1 MITCRLLGP
10 AEVLVDGRA
19 PPPDLLWRKNLAL
32 LVYLSRSPKRTRTRE
47 HLMELLW
54 GDKTETSARHSLREA
69 IRILRRGMGPDGLA
83 TEHDQVR
90 LAENAV
96 TLDTEDF
103 ERYEQSGDWHTA
115 AELVAGEFLE
125 GFGVP
130 DASSFEDWLST
141 ERETWKRRTLAAL
154 VAGADQVLGQGK
166 APEAADWA
174 LRALHLDPGSEPAA
188 CAAMKALAIQG
199 DRPGALACF
208 DRLSARLEE
217 VGTEPTAAT
226 RELAAR
232 IQHERTW
239 RLSGEVPL
247 EPERGAESR
256 RAPLVGRE
264 RELEQV
270 LDAVQAGVVERRP
283 AVCVI
288 LADAGMGKSR
298 LLEEVVSRAR
308 LDGAAAVTVRA
319 VEADLS
325 APWSGVLGLARG
337 GLLDAAGVAA
347 ASPAALTAFSEHIP
361 AWSDRFGAGTVE
373 PASLGQALSD
383 ILQSVAEE
391 QPVLVVVDDAQWLDR
406 DSLLALLAAARDAR
420 TAPVSVVFA
429 TQAEPSREEL
439 ESVRARIGHDLAGV
453 TVQLEPLGDISL
465 HALTRWAIPSYT
477 EEEVD
482 RLARRI
488 IVDSAGVPLLAV
500 ELLHAVALG
509 LDLGTIKSAWP
520 EPQKT
525 LDQSLPTELPDA
537 VVAAIRV
544 GFRRLSKTAQQVLAA
559 AAVLGDRVAPQ
570 LLRQATD
577 VDDEALHSALDELE
591 WQRWLVAEP
600 RGYTFI
606 ARIVRGVIARDMLT
620 EGQRRRIV
628 SKTTKTTETTETT
641 EGDDGRLEGDDRAV
655 RRR

>member
-54 GDKTETSARHSLREA
+54 GDKSESSARHSLREA
-69 IRILRRGMGPDGLA
+69 IRIVRRGVGPDGIT

-90 LAENAV
+90 LANGAV
-96 TLDTEDF
+96 KLDTEDF
-103 ERYEQSGDWHTA
+103 DRLEESGDWRAA

-154 VAGADQVLGQGK
+154 VAGADQVLGQGR

-188 CAAMKALAIQG
+188 CAAMRALAIQG

-217 VGTEPTAAT
+217 VGTEPTHDT

-232 IQHERTW
+232 IRQERTW

-256 RAPLVGRE
+256 RAPLTGRE
-264 RELEQV
+264 RELEHL

-319 VEADLS
+319 VEADLP

-347 ASPAALTAFSEHIP
+347 ASPAALAAFSQHIP
-361 AWSDRFGAGTVE
+361 AWSDRFGSGSGAGE
-373 PASLGQALSD
+373 PALLGNALSNV
-383 ILQSVAEE
+383 LQSVAEE
-391 QPVLVVVDDAQWLDR
+391 QPVLVAVDDAHWLDR
-406 DSLLALLAAARDAR
+406 DSLLALLAVVRDASA
-420 TAPVSVVFA
+420 APVTLAFA

-439 ESVRARIGHDLAGV
+439 ESVRARIGHDLFGV
-453 TVQLEPLGDISL
+453 TIQLDPLGDASL
-465 HALTRWAIPSYT
+465 HALARWAVPSYS

-482 RLARRI
+482 RLARRLA
-488 IVDSAGVPLLAV
+488 VDSAGVPLLAV

-509 LDLGTIKSAWP
+509 LDLGTIDGAWP

-559 AAVLGDRVAPQ
+559 AAVLGERVAPQ
-570 LLRQATD
+570 QLQRVTD
-577 VDDEALHSALDELE
+577 ADDETLHSALDELE

-628 SKTTKTTETTETT
+628 GKTTQTTETTR
-641 EGDDGRLEGDDRAV
+641 GR
-655 RRR
+655 